1 MKLFPLLIRLFAF
14 YSGFSSTGV
23 IELRLI
29 EISRFDFNER
39 IQIKNEVEVNKVKK
53 KIPDPKLDN
62 INLKLR

>member
-1 MKLFPLLIRLFAF
+1 
-14 YSGFSSTGV
+14 
-23 IELRLI
+23 LI